1 MKTKSKNSNH
11 SCPINKKGIRYFLG
25 CTHCMINFLIFI
37 LVCVGLTMMVRSC
50 HKQDTVSITAPAEN
64 QVTEQVS
71 Q

>member
-11 SCPINKKGIRYFLG
+11 SCPINKKGLGCLFG
-25 CTHCMINFLIFI
+25 CTHCMINTLIFV

-64 QVTEQVS
+64 QVTEQVD
-71 Q
+71 